1 VANVVVDDA
10 ISTRIA
16 IAATFNNGFNI
27 KVSPLDDYCVFFFM
41 ENKIPFKIYQK
52 SALHFYVTRMEL
64 RGIQGS
70 DAFAK

>member
-1 VANVVVDDA
+1 V
-10 ISTRIA
+10 IIESS
-16 IAATFNNGFNI
+16 FLWEI
-27 KVSPLDDYCVFFFM
+27 KV
-41 ENKIPFKIYQK
+41 PFIYQK